1 MSKALFFFFFSHIW
15 YSHFITFFPL
25 PRPHYRPQLL
35 LRKEERT
42 LNQTLQF
49 RQPRWGFPGTVPW
62 RGEARAEKISLELES
77 PLAHSSLFRT

>member
-42 LNQTLQF
+42 LNQTLQG
-49 RQPRWGFPGTVPW
+49 RCRGVVKLGPRKFP
-62 RGEARAEKISLELES
+62 
-77 PLAHSSLFRT
+77 

>member
-42 LNQTLQF
+42 LNQTLQ
-49 RQPRWGFPGTVPW
+49 RKFP
-62 RGEARAEKISLELES
+62 
-77 PLAHSSLFRT
+77 